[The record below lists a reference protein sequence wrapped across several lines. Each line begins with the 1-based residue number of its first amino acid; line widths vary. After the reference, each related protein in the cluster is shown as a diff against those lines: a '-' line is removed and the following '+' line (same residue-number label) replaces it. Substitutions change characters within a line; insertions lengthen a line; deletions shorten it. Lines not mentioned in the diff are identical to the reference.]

1 MIKKFTVLLVL
12 AIMFCALPI
21 TTNAESYN
29 EEFYNEKLMKL
40 YKKENGNHIH
50 QNHQIH
56 QQRHLILS

>member
-29 EEFYNEKLMKL
+29 EEFYNEIHSIQEMINHLKLDEKL
-40 YKKENGNHIH
+40 G
-50 QNHQIH
+50 
-56 QQRHLILS
+56 L